1 MPIELWP
8 PLSVIQSHLE
18 PGEQEAANAT
28 GHATPGPAAADAQGI
43 DLGLPLAELARRRQV
58 LAARNFNARW
68 APGRIVSVVHEGH
81 LLGVLLDKKLP
92 GGSGNGTSSGTGS
105 STERWQGF
113 MAASEADWASAYD
126 VLLEPSDEPFEP
138 LFGLVQAWNQVSLA
152 PLPQQVARVQGEISA
167 TRLAAIRAVHDEYV
181 NSTPLAIAP
190 EPGRIALRSVG
201 GGHFSVLS
209 GTPLAR
215 EDDERAQYQQL
226 YRNAAARLS
235 AATSSSTSTINSTAS
250 KAPAT
255 PPGALAQARPAAA
268 GGAERGGLLGRLR
281 RWFGADAWVRPALAM
296 LALVVVVQNLALFG
310 GTDGVRDDDEV
321 RFRAVPVEP
330 AGASADLGVVW
341 KPGVSVQD
349 SIGLLRSIDADVVA
363 GPDDRNTWYLRVPD
377 VKESTAALS
386 ASPLVAS
393 VGPP

>member
-8 PLSVIQSHLE
+8 PLSVIRSHLD
-18 PGEQEAANAT
+18 PGAGASAKEAGNDAGYTA
-28 GHATPGPAAADAQGI
+28 PAAPVAAKEI
-43 DLGLPLAELARRRQV
+43 DLALPLAELARRRLV

-68 APGRIVSVVHEGH
+68 APGRIVSVLHEGH

-92 GGSGNGTSSGTGS
+92 GGS
-105 STERWQGF
+105 ERWQGF

-138 LFGLVQAWNQVSLA
+138 LFGLIQAWNQVSLA

-181 NSTPLAIAP
+181 NGTPLAIEP
-190 EPGRIALRSVG
+190 EPGHIALRSVG
-201 GGHFSVLS
+201 GGYFSVLS
-209 GTPLAR
+209 GTPLGP

-226 YRNAAARLS
+226 YRDAAARLS
-235 AATSSSTSTINSTAS
+235 AATSSSGVGAGSA
-250 KAPAT
+250 APAT
-255 PPGALAQARPAAA
+255 PPGALAQAQPAA
-268 GGAERGGLLGRLR
+268 GGAEQQGLLGRLR
-281 RWFGADAWVRPALAM
+281 RWFGADVWVRPALAM

-310 GTDGVRDDDEV
+310 AGSSEQEDEV

-341 KPGVSVQD
+341 KAGVSVQD
-349 SIGLLRSIDADVVA
+349 SMQLLRSIDADVVA
-363 GPDDRNTWYLRVPD
+363 GPDDKGTWYLRVPD
-377 VKESTAALS
+377 VKESTTALS

>member
-8 PLSVIQSHLE
+8 PLSVIRSHLE
-18 PGEQEAANAT
+18 PKAQEAGSSTTT
-28 GHATPGPAAADAQGI
+28 GQATPGPAAADAPGI
-43 DLGLPLAELARRRQV
+43 DLALPLAELARRRLV

-68 APGRIVSVVHEGH
+68 APGRIVSVLHEGH

-92 GGSGNGTSSGTGS
+92 GSS
-105 STERWQGF
+105 ERWQGF

-138 LFGLVQAWNQVSLA
+138 LFGLIQAWNQVSLA
-152 PLPQQVARVQGEISA
+152 PLAQQVARVQGEISA

-181 NSTPLAIAP
+181 NGTPLAIEP

-226 YRNAAARLS
+226 YREAAARLS
-235 AATSSSTSTINSTAS
+235 AATSSIGISSAS
-250 KAPAT
+250 KPPAT
-255 PPGALAQARPAAA
+255 PPGAPAQARSAA
-268 GGAERGGLLGRLR
+268 GQGLLGRLR
-281 RWFGADAWVRPALAM
+281 RWFGADAWVRPALAT

-310 GTDGVRDDDEV
+310 GGGAPEDEV

-330 AGASADLGVVW
+330 AGASADLGVIW
-341 KPGVSVQD
+341 KAGVSVQD
-349 SIGLLRSIDADVVA
+349 SMQLLRSIDADVVA
-363 GPDDRNTWYLRVPD
+363 GPDDKGTWYLRVPD
-377 VKESTAALS
+377 VKESTTALS

>member
-8 PLSVIQSHLE
+8 PLSVIRSHLDPEAE
-18 PGEQEAANAT
+18 PPGKEAVDAA
-28 GHATPGPAAADAQGI
+28 GHAASAPTAEI
-43 DLGLPLAELARRRQV
+43 DLALPLTELARRRLV

-68 APGRIVSVVHEGH
+68 APGRIVSVLHEGR

-92 GGSGNGTSSGTGS
+92 GSS
-105 STERWQGF
+105 ERWQGF

-138 LFGLVQAWNQVSLA
+138 LFGLIQAWNQVSLA

-181 NSTPLAIAP
+181 NGTPLAIEPAP
-190 EPGRIALRSVG
+190 GHIALRSVG
-201 GGHFSVLS
+201 GGYFSVLS
-209 GTPLAR
+209 GTPLGP
-215 EDDERAQYQQL
+215 EDERAQYQQL
-226 YRNAAARLS
+226 YREAAARLS
-235 AATSSSTSTINSTAS
+235 AATSRNGIGAGST
-250 KAPAT
+250 APAT
-255 PPGALAQARPAAA
+255 PPGALAQAQPAA
-268 GGAERGGLLGRLR
+268 GGAEQQGLLGRLR

-310 GTDGVRDDDEV
+310 GTSESEDEV

-330 AGASADLGVVW
+330 AGASADLGVIW

-349 SIGLLRSIDADVVA
+349 SIRLLRSIDADVVA
-363 GPDDRNTWYLRVPD
+363 GPDDKGTWYLRVPD
-377 VKESTAALS
+377 VKESTTALS